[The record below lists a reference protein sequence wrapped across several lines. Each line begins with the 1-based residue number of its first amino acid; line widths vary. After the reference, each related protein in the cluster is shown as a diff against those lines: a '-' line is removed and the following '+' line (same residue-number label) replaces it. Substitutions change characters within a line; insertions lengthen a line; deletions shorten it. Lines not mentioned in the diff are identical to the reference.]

1 MNKLS
6 YHKHFP
12 LEKKNF
18 HNHIPPEQNYEL
30 YHSYQLIIHQY
41 TDYCH
46 VYQYILYFRYG
57 WFLTI

>member
-6 YHKHFP
+6 YRKHFP

-57 WFLTI
+57 